1 MIGGFDLQIPYH
13 TIPDQIRSDQT
24 RTHYTIASIIV
35 AEKAIVMTGRKGVP
49 FPLFKVLDGRTTED
63 YLQRVEPS
71 PAGGKKMAEA
81 LFATALGE
89 GDTATATMA
98 AATMRPATM
107 ER

>member
-1 MIGGFDLQIPYH
+1 MVWYGMAWYLQIEAAYH
-13 TIPDQIRSDQT
+13 HATSKIRIPGTQ
-24 RTHYTIASIIV
+24 V
-35 AEKAIVMTGRKGVP
+35 VP

-89 GDTATATMA
+89 GDTAAATMA